1 MLTFTDYDLKKKK
14 IQMFWKRIEDQ
25 KLGSENM
32 LAAFYVLLLHY
43 FWQNN

>member
-32 LAAFYVLLLHY
+32 LAAFLCTFITLFLTK
-43 FWQNN
+43 